1 MAFRIWKTD
10 TVMSRIVP
18 VVLSGSLLALA
29 ACGGGSD
36 DASSTTTTTE
46 AATETVVTTAPATTA
61 EPEAPTTVALVVEG
75 ATVVVA
81 NGNIIGGS
89 AGRMS
94 DALALEG
101 FETGTPVDGSA
112 KVEAS
117 VVYYTADDAAAQVVA
132 ESLAIK
138 LGGVDVE
145 PLPETVP
152 IEGEF
157 TGGVLLVLGNLQAD
171 KSITELSGVTV
182 AVAVDV
188 DPVANEGSTVVVA
201 NGSGVSGSA
210 GRMSSL
216 LEAAGFTVGTPTN
229 STAQASES
237 VIYYDENGDDAA
249 VVKADADALAAA
261 LGGLTVLALPADVPT
276 DSGSLDGDI
285 LLVLGTNEADKS
297 LTELAS

>member
-36 DASSTTTTTE
+36 DASSATTTTD
-46 AATETVVTTAPATTA
+46 AATETVATAAPATTA
-61 EPEAPTTVALVVEG
+61 EPESPTTVALVVEG

-101 FETGTPVDGSA
+101 FETGTPVDGSV

-117 VVYYTADDAAAQVVA
+117 VVYYTADDAAAEVVA

-138 LGGVDVE
+138 LGGINVE

-157 TGGVLLVLGNLQAD
+157 TGGVLLVLGNVQAD
-171 KSITELSGVTV
+171 KSIAELSGVTV
-182 AVAVDV
+182 AVAADV
-188 DPVANEGSTVVVA
+188 DAVANEGSTVVVA

-297 LTELAS
+297 LTELAG

>member
-1 MAFRIWKTD
+1 
-10 TVMSRIVP
+10 MSRIVP
-18 VVLSGSLLALA
+18 VVLSGTLLLLA

-46 AATETVVTTAPATTA
+46 AATETVTTAAPTTAP
-61 EPEAPTTVALVVEG
+61 EPETPTTVALVVVG
-75 ATVVVA
+75 ATVVVG

-89 AGRMS
+89 AGRMT

-101 FETGTPVDGSA
+101 FETGAPVNGTE
-112 KVEAS
+112 KVEES
-117 VVYYTADDAAAQVVA
+117 IVYYTADDAAAQVVA

-138 LGGVDVE
+138 LGGIDVE

-157 TGGVLLVLGNLQAD
+157 AGGVLLVLGNLQAD
-171 KSITELSGVTV
+171 KSIAELSGVAVTV
-182 AVAVDV
+182 DIDV
-188 DPVANEGSTVVVA
+188 DAIANSGSTVVVA

-237 VIYYDENGDDAA
+237 VVYFDENGDDAA
-249 VVKADADALAAA
+249 VVKADADALAVA

-285 LLVLGTNEADKS
+285 LLVLGSNEADKS
-297 LTELAS
+297 FAELAG

>member
-1 MAFRIWKTD
+1 
-10 TVMSRIVP
+10 MSRLSP
-18 VVLSGSLLALA
+18 VFLSGTLLVLA

-36 DASSTTTTTE
+36 DSSATTTTTSE
-46 AATETVVTTAPATTA
+46 APAAAVTSSVPDTSPD
-61 EPEAPTTVALVVEG
+61 EPETPTSVALVVEG

-81 NGNIIGGS
+81 NGNIVGGS

-101 FETGTPVDGSA
+101 FETGTPINGTE

-117 VVYYTADDAAAQVVA
+117 VVYYSADDDAAKVVA
-132 ESLAIK
+132 ESLGVK
-138 LGGVDVE
+138 LGGVAVE
-145 PLPETVP
+145 PLPDPAPVDE
-152 IEGEF
+152 EF
-157 TGGVLLVLGNLQAD
+157 AGGVLLLLGNLQAD
-171 KSITELSGVTV
+171 KTIAELSGV
-182 AVAVDV
+182 AAAESA
-188 DPVANEGSTVVVA
+188 DPVDNAGSNVVVA

-210 GRMSSL
+210 GRMSAQ

-237 VIYYDENGDDAA
+237 VLYYDEESDNAA
-249 VVKADADALAAA
+249 TVKADADALAQA

-285 LLVLGTNEADKS
+285 LLVLGTNEADKT
-297 LTELAS
+297 LAELAG